1 MFVRDIPISNGKVPM
16 SLEITGFG
24 LHASASSEASG
35 GVLLCGLW
43 QFPGFTDFCW
53 TVKCSGL
60 EKCTFCGFW
69 VKGGCAICS
78 HSFTILVLMDPQILV
93 ICGIKHA
100 FLGYNH
106 IEFWPIAIQ
115 WIVDSCRFFSPEV
128 ISDSKLQIQPCGG
141 WHGPNLNIP
150 VMWEKVMEIARVLLG
165 WVIWCC
171 PRIGL
176 SVYRRE
182 NLHESLIFMGKFHGV
197 RY

>member
-1 MFVRDIPISNGKVPM
+1 MRVYHIQPFIDWGKAHVIMFVRDIPISNGKVPM

-35 GVLLCGLW
+35 GVL
-43 QFPGFTDFCW
+43 TDFCW

-69 VKGGCAICS
+69 VKGCCAICS

-106 IEFWPIAIQ
+106 IAFLTHSHT
-115 WIVDSCRFFSPEV
+115 VNSRF
-128 ISDSKLQIQPCGG
+128 LQIFLTRSDFWFQQAADSTMWWLAWSESQYSSDVGKS
-141 WHGPNLNIP
+141 HGNCTCF
-150 VMWEKVMEIARVLLG
+150 V
-165 WVIWCC
+165 
-171 PRIGL
+171 GL
-176 SVYRRE
+176 SHLV
-182 NLHESLIFMGKFHGV
+182 LS
-197 RY
+197 

>member
-1 MFVRDIPISNGKVPM
+1 MTTTSSSGGWRQHWKLRDLWHVPCYKAPLTSGIPQPYRIKVDFFFYGCPIKKSSGRYDYTSVIEKMRVYHIQPFIDWGKAHVIMFVRDIPISNGKVPM

-35 GVLLCGLW
+35 GVL
-43 QFPGFTDFCW
+43 TDFCW

-69 VKGGCAICS
+69 VKGCCAICS

-106 IEFWPIAIQ
+106 IAFWPIAIQ
-115 WIVDSCRFFSPEV
+115 WIVDSCRFF
-128 ISDSKLQIQPCGG
+128 
-141 WHGPNLNIP
+141 
-150 VMWEKVMEIARVLLG
+150 
-165 WVIWCC
+165 
-171 PRIGL
+171 
-176 SVYRRE
+176 
-182 NLHESLIFMGKFHGV
+182 
-197 RY
+197 